1 MIFISGCK
9 KHAKACI
16 TKGTKKTNMK
26 ANFWVGMDSGQRGVN
41 ALENKP

>member
-9 KHAKACI
+9 SMQKHASLKVL
-16 TKGTKKTNMK
+16 KKTNMK
-26 ANFWVGMDSGQRGVN
+26 ADFWVGMDSGQRRVN